1 MRAEGN
7 AHQPLRLIVSGG
19 MGSGKST
26 VLGLMKLLGAV
37 VIEADRIGHQ
47 VLEPDGPA
55 FAQVAARWPGV
66 VGDGRINR
74 RLLANIVFSDPEQ
87 LAELEA
93 MTHPHIGEVILRR
106 AQQAGERTVV
116 VELPVAADL
125 LGPGWT
131 KILVAVPEQVR
142 IERAVARG
150 EEVADVVRRT
160 RSQPTDAEWA
170 AHADHVLPNTGT
182 EEELEAAVVV
192 LWRRLHGQA

>member
-7 AHQPLRLIVSGG
+7 AHQPLRLVVSGG
-19 MGSGKST
+19 IGSGKST

-66 VGDGRINR
+66 VDDGRINR

-93 MTHPHIGEVILRR
+93 MTHPHIAATILRR
-106 AQQAGERTVV
+106 AQEAGERTVA

-131 KILVAVPEQVR
+131 KILVAAPEQVR
-142 IERAVARG
+142 VARAVERG
-150 EEVADVVRRT
+150 AEVADVMRRT
-160 RSQPTDAEWA
+160 NSQPTDSEWA
-170 AHADHVLPNTGT
+170 ASADYVLPNTGT
-182 EEELEAAVVV
+182 LEELEAAVVT
-192 LWRRLHGQA
+192 LWTRLHGQA